1 MSKKEPLKNIAYDKL
16 KSMILNNEF
25 APNTYLDEKSL
36 CELLSISRTPIREA
50 INKLEYEDLVQ
61 TIPQKGIFVTDFSI
75 QSVYELFQA
84 RKEIEPL
91 ILKMSAPNL
100 DIDRLISF
108 REASLNLVDVKDIE
122 GLHKIDYEFHD
133 YINSNC
139 SNKYLYK
146 VVSYMTDH
154 FQRVR
159 TQPFFNEERA
169 LNGANEHIV
178 IIDTII
184 QGKYD
189 DLQSLM
195 YEHISSTEKYYYKYV
210 LRSE

>member
-91 ILKMSAPNL
+91 ILK
-100 DIDRLISF
+100 I
-108 REASLNLVDVKDIE
+108 
-122 GLHKIDYEFHD
+122 
-133 YINSNC
+133 
-139 SNKYLYK
+139 
-146 VVSYMTDH
+146 
-154 FQRVR
+154 
-159 TQPFFNEERA
+159 
-169 LNGANEHIV
+169 
-178 IIDTII
+178 
-184 QGKYD
+184 
-189 DLQSLM
+189 
-195 YEHISSTEKYYYKYV
+195 
-210 LRSE
+210 